1 MGSGQGLLRIARGIV
16 RPLTRYEAQRGYIYL
31 TRDRRLSEVL
41 DTERFDLDFCG
52 KLFPNRRIDKWG
64 RFQASTTAI
73 RAVPSGARV
82 SISIA
87 DRRMVRIEIAD

>member
-1 MGSGQGLLRIARGIV
+1 MPRGQVPRLVERKVV
-16 RPLTRYEAQRGYIYL
+16 RPLTPSEIERGYMYL
-31 TRDRRLSEVL
+31 STDKRLSDVL

-52 KLFPNRRIDKWG
+52 KLFVNRRIDKWG

-73 RAVPSGARV
+73 RAVPSDARV

-87 DRRMVRIEIAD
+87 DRRTVRVEIVD